1 MATLLAGT
9 QVYVKDDEKGFVQA
23 EVKAVSGNKVRRY
36 EEQKIF
42 FFPFLHTPLIHTR
55 EA

>member
-42 FFPFLHTPLIHTR
+42 FLPLLTHSSHTHT
-55 EA
+55 